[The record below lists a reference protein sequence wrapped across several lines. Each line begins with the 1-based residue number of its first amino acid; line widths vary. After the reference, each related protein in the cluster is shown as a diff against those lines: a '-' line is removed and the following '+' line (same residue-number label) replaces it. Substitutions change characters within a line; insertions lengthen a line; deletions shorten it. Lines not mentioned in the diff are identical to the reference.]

1 MSWGALELLRN
12 SQRLEVRLRG
22 AEEVKVAYLDSI
34 SPLRKAFF
42 IVLVELKTYWVSE
55 WLLIIFCSNE
65 D

>member
-34 SPLRKAFF
+34 SPLRKAFS
-42 IVLVELKTYWVSE
+42 LCW
-55 WLLIIFCSNE
+55 WN
-65 D
+65 

>member
-34 SPLRKAFF
+34 SPLRFF
-42 IVLVELKTYWVSE
+42 IMLVE
-55 WLLIIFCSNE
+55 
-65 D
+65 